1 MFSLVFPA
9 SSCPFSIWAQLWLLF
24 GACNIFRS
32 KCSGETSF
40 DGAQVLPP
48 SPALALINGDA
59 ANSPKQSAAAAGGDR
74 RAHQTDGPARKNVI
88 ARKLRESFA
97 ESPAVKGAINYT
109 QKGSSQ
115 SHFGLICNRQG
126 EHSNWPFE
134 SALSAAWMLMEID
147 IARECDPFWIYIQ
160 RETLL

>member
-1 MFSLVFPA
+1 MSRLFSQQPAAVYFPFEL
-9 SSCPFSIWAQLWLLF
+9 SWWLLF
-24 GACNIFRS
+24 RACNIFRS

-40 DGAQVLPP
+40 GGAQVLPP

-74 RAHQTDGPARKNVI
+74 RAHQTDGPGRKNVI
-88 ARKLRESFA
+88 ARKRCRRERTS
-97 ESPAVKGAINYT
+97 ESPSVKGAINYT

-126 EHSNWPFE
+126 EHSNWLFE
-134 SALSAAWMLMEID
+134 SALSVAWLLMEID
-147 IARECDPFWIYIQ
+147 IARECDPF
-160 RETLL
+160 